1 VSTSRPI
8 GLGALEFYSSKASA
22 AGFGAREIAL
32 LWRRYRQN
40 QSVPAGNGPSNIFV
54 SGQPAVIKSQL
65 AFPGAGGSLAL
76 APSGCLPADDLRQP
90 EQQGAGWRWRQSHNQ
105 SVRPTIRMRR
115 CRRLPVPK
123 CRLAPSAGA
132 KFTVSYQAV
141 ALALSYMNWAAS
153 PSSTEAVRP
162 PPRCWRAMLII
173 RSSASSVTWSRH
185 EEADPPVRASVRRA
199 LARCHFVRNAT
210 CLLRHVRAVS
220 GWPIRLEQAQVG
232 RVFRYDHSVL
242 PLRVARRF
250 FGSGVGWITVGSLTT
265 CRAGPGRRS

>member
-32 LWRRYRQN
+32 LRRRYRQN

-65 AFPGAGGSLAL
+65 TFPGAGGSLAL

-123 CRLAPSAGA
+123 CRLAPSAGRE
-132 KFTVSYQAV
+132 VYSV
-141 ALALSYMNWAAS
+141 ISGGCPCVIVHELGREPVLDGS
-153 PSSTEAVRP
+153 RP
-162 PPRCWRAMLII
+162 PTAEMLAGNVNNTKQ
-173 RSSASSVTWSRH
+173 R
-185 EEADPPVRASVRRA
+185 
-199 LARCHFVRNAT
+199 
-210 CLLRHVRAVS
+210 LLGYV
-220 GWPIRLEQAQVG
+220 
-232 RVFRYDHSVL
+232 
-242 PLRVARRF
+242 VA
-250 FGSGVGWITVGSLTT
+250 
-265 CRAGPGRRS
+265 P

>member
-1 VSTSRPI
+1 MSTSRPI

-32 LWRRYRQN
+32 LRRRYRQN

-185 EEADPPVRASVRRA
+185 EEADPPVRASLLHDHRRDLRAQRRTPSPAIAQSRAQDRDAMTPITAFVA
-199 LARCHFVRNAT
+199 L
-210 CLLRHVRAVS
+210 
-220 GWPIRLEQAQVG
+220 P
-232 RVFRYDHSVL
+232 
-242 PLRVARRF
+242 ARREPRF
-250 FGSGVGWITVGSLTT
+250 R
-265 CRAGPGRRS
+265 CRIAAMLAGIL